1 MKKISRIRHN
11 IFEPTLILINIT
23 LILIFTS
30 CVSSELRVSQFEF
43 IYNNQNYIVRSAY
56 CPGNP
61 ESSNQLIG
69 DNFLAVDM
77 NQDRVI
83 DKITSGDISFAEA
96 QEIYDYCLNLLERE
110 NKLGEVNRENK
121 KYTLS
126 ELDYN
131 YDIKTFYPKINSPFN
146 EFTITDK
153 RGGRDYHI
161 VSILLDE
168 KADGLLDELLKGGVL
183 INEAQVDYDRVLLK
197 GLKSKGLKKVN
208 GSIFIK

>member
-11 IFEPTLILINIT
+11 IFEPTLLLIDIT

-56 CPGNP
+56 SPGNP
-61 ESSNQLIG
+61 ESRNQLIG

-83 DKITSGDISFAEA
+83 DKITNGDISFAEA

-121 KYTLS
+121 RYTLS
-126 ELDYN
+126 ESDYN
-131 YDIKTFYPKINSPFN
+131 YEIKTFYHKINSPFN

-153 RGGRDYHI
+153 RGGRDYHK

-168 KADGLLDELLKGGVL
+168 NADGLLDELLKGGVL
-183 INEAQVDYDRVLLK
+183 VSKAQVDYDRVLLK